1 MQNSTT
7 IDTLYMDEIAQLD
20 ALSIQAKEHM
30 RQVAQDIAQDFAQQL
45 QQAIQQHTD
54 ALITTEGMGEIA
66 LSPPTLQDGQG
77 WFAQNLSS
85 VLNQTIIRLA
95 AGKTLTNKAAITAI
109 FQQPA
114 RQFGKQL
121 GEDITH
127 PNNTAL
133 RMNANQGLQ
142 ELWDGLQQSFLD

>member
-1 MQNSTT
+1 MKNSTT

-20 ALSIQAKEHM
+20 VLSSQAKEHM

-45 QQAIQQHTD
+45 QQAIEQHTD
-54 ALITTEGMGEIA
+54 AFIRAEGLA
-66 LSPPTLQDGQG
+66 AFTSPTPTQHEGQG
-77 WFAQNLSS
+77 WFAHNLSS

-95 AGKTLTNKAAITAI
+95 AGKTLTNKAALTAI

-114 RQFGKQL
+114 RQFGTQL
-121 GEDITH
+121 GEAVTQ
-127 PNNTAL
+127 PNTSHL
-133 RMNANQGLQ
+133 RMNPSQGLQ